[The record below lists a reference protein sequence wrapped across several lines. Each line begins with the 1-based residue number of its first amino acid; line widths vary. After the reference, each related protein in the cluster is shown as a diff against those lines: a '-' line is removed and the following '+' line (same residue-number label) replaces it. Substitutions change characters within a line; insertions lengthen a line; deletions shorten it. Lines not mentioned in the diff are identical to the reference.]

1 MAYASLLSLNQTL
14 DQILHP
20 NDQTEQPHIIMG
32 SLHEKVSF
40 LLSFLDVSSPQ
51 NSDKLRGLEGR
62 IRDAAYDAED
72 IIESS
77 MSNQIV
83 SESGSHEYRT
93 ESHMSNQI
101 VLEWDQKFERLQ
113 KIIQEFNS
121 ISDEVVKMRERNEIQ
136 VLLPSNSL
144 PAASSKSRSTNK
156 SATVGLDHD
165 LMEIKKLLTK
175 PHSELEVVSI
185 FGMGGLGKTTLAKL
199 TYNDSLIANH
209 FDVRAWIVGS
219 QEYRE
224 VLNGLLNS
232 LGGTNHESGEESIEK
247 LAENVSKILKDK
259 RYLIVM
265 DDVWVIEQLTRVK
278 SLFPDNNN
286 GSRII
291 LTTRIFEVAK
301 RASHLCPPHHMAFL
315 DVEASWNLLH
325 EMVFGEERCPPE
337 LQEIGH
343 MIMRMCEGLPFL
355 LVLIG
360 GLLYKS
366 ERTLHY
372 WKHVERNIHSVVVG
386 MDYHMD
392 FLVYISFI
400 YNQLPHHLRAC
411 FLYMGVLPED
421 YEICRSKLTK
431 LWVANRF
438 IKPDRSK
445 SLEEVAEEY
454 LKDLVDRN
462 LILVREWS
470 YSGEI
475 KTCSIHDILRD
486 FCLMKSKEEKFNSD
500 VEYLPGVHDNLRQV
514 SILTDLKNQI
524 PRFAL
529 GNNRDLRVRSVTFF
543 FCNSPND
550 IHFITNFRLLRVLD
564 ALTIRLEEFPVEIVE
579 LVTLRYIALS
589 YWMKHT
595 FPASIAKLCNL
606 ETLIINPG
614 KFRSIF
620 NTSFLPPEIW
630 KMSRLR
636 HLLFVGSYL
645 PYPTHALKG
654 GTFVSLENLQTLSN
668 MINFRWT
675 KEVLEMMPNLKKLV
689 ISYEHDGRTEWSSY
703 CFDNFVHLHQL
714 EVLKCFFFA
723 KCYIKYQDPLPVNF
737 AFPQKLKRLTLSGCR
752 ISWKN
757 MTVVGSLSNLE
768 VLKLKFHAFE
778 GPVWELNDGEFR
790 RLKLLLIHM
799 TDLEHWKVDKTHLP
813 SLQRLSLRY
822 CYKLVEIPSGIGK
835 IPTLEEIELCE
846 CKTSV
851 VTSAWVIQE
860 EHESLGSNGFK
871 VVLKDKDDTDIS
883 S

>member
-20 NDQTEQPHIIMG
+20 HDQTEQPQIIR
-32 SLHEKVSF
+32 SLHEQVSF

-51 NSDKLRGLEGR
+51 NSDKLIGLEER
-62 IRDAAYDAED
+62 IRDAAYEAED
-72 IIESS
+72 IIDSS

-93 ESHMSNQI
+93 ESHISNQI
-101 VLEWDQKFERLQ
+101 VLEWDQKFEYLQ
-113 KIIQEFNS
+113 KIIQELNS

-156 SATVGLDHD
+156 SATVGLARD
-165 LMEIKKLLTK
+165 LLEIKKLLTNS
-175 PHSELEVVSI
+175 HSELEVVSI
-185 FGMGGLGKTTLAKL
+185 VGMGGIGKTTLAKL

-209 FDVRAWIVGS
+209 FDVRAWVVVS
-219 QEYRE
+219 REYRE
-224 VLNGLLNS
+224 QEVLKGLLNS
-232 LGGTNHESGEESIEK
+232 LRGLNHESGEESIEK
-247 LAENVSKILKDK
+247 LAENVSKFLKDK
-259 RYLIVM
+259 RYLIVI
-265 DDVWVIEQLTRVK
+265 DDVWGMKQLNRVK

-291 LTTRIFEVAK
+291 LTTRISQVAN
-301 RASHLCPPHHMAFL
+301 RASLLCPPYHMSFR
-315 DVEASWNLLH
+315 DEIESWSLLH
-325 EMVFGEERCPPE
+325 EKMFGEERCPPE
-337 LQEIGH
+337 LEEIGK
-343 MIMRMCEGLPFL
+343 MILMECRGLPLL

-366 ERTLHY
+366 ERTVYYWHY
-372 WKHVERNIHSVVVG
+372 VLSNIRSKITDR
-386 MDYHMD
+386 DYRIRD
-392 FLVYISFI
+392 SISFI
-400 YNQLPHHLRAC
+400 YSQLPHHLRAC

-421 YEICRSKLTK
+421 YEIRKSKLTK

-462 LILVREWS
+462 LILVREWC

-475 KTCSIHDILRD
+475 KTCSIHDILWD

-500 VEYLPGVHDNLRQV
+500 VEYLPRVHDNLRQV
-514 SILTDLKNQI
+514 SIHTDLKNQI

-529 GNNRDLRVRSVTFF
+529 GNNRDLLVRSVTFF
-543 FCNSPND
+543 FRNSPND
-550 IHFITNFRLLRVLD
+550 VCFITNFRLLRVLD
-564 ALTIRLEEFPVEIVE
+564 ALTISFEEFPVEIVE
-579 LVTLRYIALS
+579 LVTLRCIALT
-589 YWMKHT
+589 YWMKHR

-620 NTSFLPPEIW
+620 NTSFLPLEIW

-636 HLLFVGSYL
+636 HLLFVRSYL
-645 PYPTHALKG
+645 PYPTDALIG
-654 GTFVSLENLQTLSN
+654 GTFVPLENLQTLSN
-668 MINFRWT
+668 VINFRWT
-675 KEVLEMMPNLKKLV
+675 KEILKMMPNLKKLV
-689 ISYEHDGRTEWSSY
+689 ISFEHDGRTEWSSY

-723 KCYIKYQDPLPVNF
+723 KCYMKYQDPLSVSF

-757 MTVVGSLSNLE
+757 MSVVGSLSNLE

-799 TDLEHWKVDKTHLP
+799 TDLEHWKVNETHLP
-813 SLQRLSLRY
+813 TLQRLSLRY

-846 CKTSV
+846 CSTSL
-851 VTSAWVIQE
+851 VTSAEFIQKE
-860 EHESLGSNGFK
+860 QESLGNKEFQ
-871 VVLKDKDDTDIS
+871 VVLKSKDTDIS

>member
-1 MAYASLLSLNQTL
+1 MRLASPL
-14 DQILHP
+14 
-20 NDQTEQPHIIMG
+20 
-32 SLHEKVSF
+32 
-40 LLSFLDVSSPQ
+40 
-51 NSDKLRGLEGR
+51 
-62 IRDAAYDAED
+62 
-72 IIESS
+72 
-77 MSNQIV
+77 
-83 SESGSHEYRT
+83 
-93 ESHMSNQI
+93 
-101 VLEWDQKFERLQ
+101 
-113 KIIQEFNS
+113 
-121 ISDEVVKMRERNEIQ
+121 
-136 VLLPSNSL
+136 
-144 PAASSKSRSTNK
+144 
-156 SATVGLDHD
+156 
-165 LMEIKKLLTK
+165 
-175 PHSELEVVSI
+175 SELVVIPI

-209 FDVRAWIVGS
+209 FDVRAWVVVS

-224 VLNGLLNS
+224 QEVLKGLLNS
-232 LGGTNHESGEESIEK
+232 LRGLNHESGEESIEK
-247 LAENVSKILKDK
+247 LAGNVLKILNDK
-259 RYLIVM
+259 RYLIVI
-265 DDVWVIEQLTRVK
+265 DDVWDIEQLNKVK

-291 LTTRIFEVAK
+291 LTTRIYEVA
-301 RASHLCPPHHMAFL
+301 RLASHRSPTYRIANLNV
-315 DVEASWNLLH
+315 DESWNLLH

-337 LQEIGH
+337 LKKIGK
-343 MIMRMCEGLPFL
+343 MILMGCRGLPL
-355 LVLIG
+355 LVVLIG

-372 WKHVERNIHSVVVG
+372 WNYVARNMRSEIAG
-386 MDYHMD
+386 TDYAI
-392 FLVYISFI
+392 LGYISFI

-411 FLYMGVLPED
+411 FLYMGILPED
-421 YEICRSKLTK
+421 YEIRRSKLIK

-475 KTCSIHDILRD
+475 KTCSIHDSLRE
-486 FCLMKSKEEKFNSD
+486 FCLMKAEEEKFNSD
-500 VEYLPGVHDNLRQV
+500 VEYLPEFHDNLRQV
-514 SILTDLKNQI
+514 SILTDLKNKI

-529 GNNRDLRVRSVTFF
+529 TRDRDLRVRAVTFF
-543 FCNSPND
+543 IHNSPND
-550 IHFITNFRLLRVLD
+550 VHFITNFRLLRVLD
-564 ALTIRLEEFPVEIVE
+564 ALSIRFQEFPVEIVE
-579 LVTLRYIALS
+579 LVTLRYIALT
-589 YWMKHT
+589 YWMKHR

-606 ETLIINPG
+606 EALIVNPG
-614 KFRSIF
+614 KFGSIF

-636 HLLFVGSYL
+636 HLLFVRSYL

-654 GTFVSLENLQTLSN
+654 GTFVSLENLRTLGN
-668 MINFRWT
+668 VINFRWT
-675 KEVLEMMPNLKKLV
+675 KEVLKMMPNLKKLV

-723 KCYIKYQDPLPVNF
+723 KCYIKYHDPLLVNF
-737 AFPQKLKRLTLSGCR
+737 AFPQKLKRLTLSGYR

-757 MTVVGSLSNLE
+757 MTVVSSLSNLE

-778 GPVWELNDGEFR
+778 GPVWELKDGEFR
-790 RLKLLLIHM
+790 RLKFLLIHM
-799 TDLEHWKVDKTHLP
+799 TDLEQWEVDKAHLP

-822 CYKLVEIPSGIGK
+822 CYNLVEIPSGIGK

-851 VTSAWVIQE
+851 VTSAQVIKE
-860 EHESLGSNGFK
+860 EKESLGNNGFK
-871 VVLKDKDDTDIS
+871 VRPFPIGLSLYTFSSMLKKIF
-883 S
+883 